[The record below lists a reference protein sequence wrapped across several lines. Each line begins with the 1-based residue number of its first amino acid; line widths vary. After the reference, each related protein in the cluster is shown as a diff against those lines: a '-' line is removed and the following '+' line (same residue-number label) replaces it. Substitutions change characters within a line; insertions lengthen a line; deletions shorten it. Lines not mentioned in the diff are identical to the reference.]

1 MGKRLEGHVRT
12 NIDGQ
17 SAALPLA
24 CLHDSDLK
32 GMAIWRFFLLSH
44 CVTHIV
50 LEPWYTMIRRRLSS
64 IPGERRELEE
74 SFSATLLK
82 S

>member
-24 CLHDSDLK
+24 RLHDSDFK
-32 GMAIWRFFLLSH
+32 GMAILRF
-44 CVTHIV
+44 
-50 LEPWYTMIRRRLSS
+50 SS
-64 IPGERRELEE
+64 FPLRNTYSVRALVNDD
-74 SFSATLLK
+74 SPSSLVYPR
-82 S
+82 